1 MGAQVADEIDTRS
14 PAGPLLNWSRTAGPW
29 ARVSTDKNLVLDV
42 PKETKPPLVVR
53 WCTFSP
59 RSSGGGIG
67 DQLHLGALANEFPT
81 SCSSCN
87 NNKRFIR
94 RRVTYVHGCDANAC
108 RHTWKKEVAMAR
120 SVSSLKRMGKMAFIF
135 SACRAY
141 VYVGSIVSEHKHMGQ
156 SVLH

>member
-1 MGAQVADEIDTRS
+1 MADEIDIYTRS

-87 NNKRFIR
+87 NNNNNNKRFIR
-94 RRVTYVHGCDANAC
+94 RRVTYTWMRCKCVTAHLEEGGGDGQVRVIPETHGEDG
-108 RHTWKKEVAMAR
+108 VYLL
-120 SVSSLKRMGKMAFIF
+120 SLQGVRVCTFH
-135 SACRAY
+135 C
-141 VYVGSIVSEHKHMGQ
+141 
-156 SVLH
+156 